1 MLDWSNHQ
9 NGMLMNDVTLN
20 KQTDYNHTSDTL
32 DSTQLT
38 RDFLNSSENIGTCL
52 KNYVTQSPLEVMA
65 QRFGHVIREFQFNSN
80 PAVNDQ
86 HENIKSFDHPSSFVN
101 DSIYSSSC
109 SALSQSC
116 PYFPSNLISNYTPVP
131 SNHLTQYVSPNTHK
145 LPILL
150 SKSSLDYFHSRLYE
164 TVGIP
169 EKQSKIPSS
178 NILNENEIL
187 KANEVTSDDSVDEN
201 LNHSSLVSTSVLTPL
216 SLPLNINSQNSVQC
230 STSRKKQSFYY
241 PVYTKTGSTNNLN
254 KNQYDGVSECELQ
267 SSEDK
272 ITMDTNCCLN
282 LSSGNNTF
290 TNQDRMLLNFKDSSQ
305 YDAQYTNNLPI
316 YHNKYSQYLNSLTN
330 SKSHEFKCQYKPYCA
345 PISNYSIQSYDYIK
359 KSIDYSE
366 SPLSESSSL
375 NRSLP
380 VYCSTDCNNPNV
392 KPPFSYITLIVSA
405 MNSKLSKKIT
415 LNEIYAWIMSTF
427 AYYRKNT
434 RRWQNS
440 IRHAL
445 SFNDCFIKVPRP
457 TGESGK
463 GSYWT
468 IHPKAIDM
476 FNNGSSM
483 RRNRKFI
490 DESRYRNHHNHQR
503 NHQQHQFHSNSIK
516 HNNNMNT
523 IMRSKHL
530 LSMNK
535 INNNNSHSNKKNEER
550 NHIKNQQNFQ
560 IGHKQGANNELTI
573 NKTEDNLNIFHQKM
587 YHSSDNNNNNN
598 NESNI
603 DKVSYLEADELYNN
617 NNNSSDI
624 RKLDNTQNATTMM
637 NTVDTANYNML
648 NSWNVLSSLSVG
660 FNRLDDCLLNIYNN
674 TNTIDNQ
681 HYYTCHKIKSNGNE
695 NENFRNSDN
704 HNHQYETTFISS
716 LSSSSSSSHVLRPST
731 SSSPY
736 KLHQQYDDQSTSLS
750 NYYKM
755 IPTNSQVDC
764 NQSILLN
771 HSYQKLGMNPI
782 QHFLNNATNSHWIN
796 TDDNNSSSS
805 NNNSNNEK
813 AMINDDGELNSL
825 SRNINEQYTETNLN
839 QIFYEYDD

>member
-1 MLDWSNHQ
+1 M
-9 NGMLMNDVTLN
+9 
-20 KQTDYNHTSDTL
+20 
-32 DSTQLT
+32 
-38 RDFLNSSENIGTCL
+38 
-52 KNYVTQSPLEVMA
+52 
-65 QRFGHVIREFQFNSN
+65 
-80 PAVNDQ
+80 
-86 HENIKSFDHPSSFVN
+86 
-101 DSIYSSSC
+101 
-109 SALSQSC
+109 
-116 PYFPSNLISNYTPVP
+116 
-131 SNHLTQYVSPNTHK
+131 
-145 LPILL
+145 
-150 SKSSLDYFHSRLYE
+150 
-164 TVGIP
+164 P
-169 EKQSKIPSS
+169 EKQSKILSS

-187 KANEVTSDDSVDEN
+187 KANEASSDDNVDEN
-201 LNHSSLVSTSVLTPL
+201 LNHSSLVSTSALTPL
-216 SLPLNINSQNSVQC
+216 SLPSNINSQNSVQC

-241 PVYTKTGSTNNLN
+241 PVYTKTSSTNNLN
-254 KNQYDGVSECELQ
+254 NNPNDGVSECELQ

-282 LSSGNNTF
+282 LSSDNNTF
-290 TNQDRMLLNFKDSSQ
+290 TNQDRMVLNCKDSSQ

-330 SKSHEFKCQYKPYCA
+330 SKSHEFKCQYKPYSA

-359 KSIDYSE
+359 KSIDYGV
-366 SPLSESSSL
+366 SPSSESSSL

-490 DESRYRNHHNHQR
+490 DENRYRNHHHNHHHH
-503 NHQQHQFHSNSIK
+503 HQQQSHSNSVK

-523 IMRSKHL
+523 TMRNKHL

-535 INNNNSHSNKKNEER
+535 INNNNNNKKNEER

-560 IGHKQGANNELTI
+560 IVHKQGINNELTI
-573 NKTEDNLNIFHQKM
+573 SKTEDNLNTFQQKI
-587 YHSSDNNNNNN
+587 YHSNDSNNNSNNN

-603 DKVSYLEADELYNN
+603 DKVSYLEADDLYNN
-617 NNNSSDI
+617 NNNNTSSDH
-624 RKLDNTQNATTMM
+624 RKLDKTQNATTMM
-637 NTVDTANYNML
+637 NTADTANYNML

-660 FNRLDDCLLNIYNN
+660 FNRLDDCLVNIYNN
-674 TNTIDNQ
+674 TNIIDNQ
-681 HYYTCHKIKSNGNE
+681 PYYTCHKIKSNGNE
-695 NENFRNSDN
+695 NFRNSDS
-704 HNHQYETTFISS
+704 HNQYETTTFISS
-716 LSSSSSSSHVLRPST
+716 SSSSCSSSSSRSPSSSTPASSAST

-736 KLHQQYDDQSTSLS
+736 KFNQQYDDQSTSLS
-750 NYYKM
+750 NYKM

-764 NQSILLN
+764 NHNGISI
-771 HSYQKLGMNPI
+771 HCC
-782 QHFLNNATNSHWIN
+782 NNNN
-796 TDDNNSSSS
+796 DNN

-813 AMINDDGELNSL
+813 EIINDGELNSL
-825 SRNINEQYTETNLN
+825 SRNINEQYPETNLN
-839 QIFYEYDD
+839 QIFYAYDD